1 MMQRPARLGWLR
13 RWREYKRQSSAWFF
27 SLARWQSGDAED
39 CKSSYSGSIPLR
51 ASIYLFIVRLMRLSF
66 SRISGFILFL
76 AVLSGCASSAPRPS
90 GIAQEFC
97 SAVQSGNQAAI
108 ESLLSPS
115 LLRAVQRAQRHSDAI
130 QKSKPKEKPPLGDGI
145 PYQSYPDRADRC
157 EAGLKITS
165 AIQEIRYLFAAYP
178 DADWTDRIVLVKNK
192 DGAAQ
197 KIDDILYAPDYKDS
211 LRNVVKE
218 VLAQH

>member
-1 MMQRPARLGWLR
+1 MHFSFPKIFCL
-13 RWREYKRQSSAWFF
+13 FF
-27 SLARWQSGDAED
+27 
-39 CKSSYSGSIPLR
+39 
-51 ASIYLFIVRLMRLSF
+51 
-66 SRISGFILFL
+66 IS

-97 SAVQSGNQAAI
+97 SAVQSGNQTAI
-108 ESLLSPS
+108 ESLLTPS
-115 LLRAVQRAQRHSDAI
+115 LQRAVQRAQRHSDAI
-130 QKSKPKEKPPLGDGI
+130 QKSRPTEKPPLGDGI

-178 DADWTDRIVLVKNK
+178 DANWTDRIVLVKNK
-192 DGAAQ
+192 DGAQ